1 MSSRSDLEDL
11 FPNLEDDEA
20 SSDLPLDLVK
30 RAQGCLLGQLAGDS
44 LGSLV
49 EFESEDSIRRRYP
62 EGVSRLAD
70 GGTWGTLAGQ
80 PTDDSELALMLAR
93 SIIRHGG
100 FDAAEAAVAYA
111 RWYGSSPFDCGNTTA
126 QALRPAHAA
135 LVGGDGTEGVAAV
148 ARSRASGES
157 QANGALMRVSPLGIF
172 AHGLPADVCADLARQ
187 DALITHPHEVC
198 QDASAVFVVAIA
210 RAISTGASASE
221 THEFAKEW
229 ARGAVGATVRR
240 CLEESAESAPPD
252 FQDHQGWVLIALQNA
267 FWQLL
272 HAPSLEHGVCGTV
285 MRGGDTDTNAAI
297 AGALL
302 GAVHGS
308 DAIPEQWR
316 QAVLS
321 CRPEQGRPGVRRPRP
336 RPFWPVDALLVA
348 RVLAEL
354 GSMGH

>member
-1 MSSRSDLEDL
+1 MRSQSDLEDR
-11 FPNLEDDEA
+11 FPTLEDDGAPSE
-20 SSDLPLDLVK
+20 LPLDLVK

-49 EFESEDSIRRRYP
+49 EFENEDSIRRRYP
-62 EGVSRLAD
+62 EGISRLVD

-80 PTDDSELALMLAR
+80 PTDDSEMALMLAR

-100 FDAAEAAVAYA
+100 FDPAEAAVAYA
-111 RWYGSSPFDCGNTTA
+111 HWYGSSPFDCGNTTA

-135 LVGGDGTEGVAAV
+135 LVRGDGAEGVAAA
-148 ARSRASGES
+148 ARSRASGKS

-172 AHGLPADVCADLARQ
+172 AHDLPADACTDLARQ

-210 RAISTGASASE
+210 HAISTGASASE
-221 THEFAKEW
+221 TYEFVREW
-229 ARGAVGATVRR
+229 ARCAVGETVRR

-252 FQDHQGWVLIALQNA
+252 FQDHQGCVLIALQNA

-272 HAPSLEHGVCGTV
+272 HARSLEHGVCDTV
-285 MRGGDTDTNAAI
+285 KRGGDTDTNAAI

-302 GAVHGS
+302 GAVHGL

-321 CRPEQGRPGVRRPRP
+321 CRPEQGDPRVHKPRP

-348 RVLAEL
+348 RALAEL
-354 GSMGH
+354 GSMGR